1 MLEILACK
9 AHTHIITIHHEKCH
23 LECTSTL
30 CQLAVATTAPLAA
43 AATAAAAA
51 SLLAHGTRLGGV
63 VRIQGL
69 RGAPGGHAAATAT
82 MLLSGGLWQWHLAV
96 HNLH

>member
-43 AATAAAAA
+43 AAA
-51 SLLAHGTRLGGV
+51 SLLAHSTRLGGV